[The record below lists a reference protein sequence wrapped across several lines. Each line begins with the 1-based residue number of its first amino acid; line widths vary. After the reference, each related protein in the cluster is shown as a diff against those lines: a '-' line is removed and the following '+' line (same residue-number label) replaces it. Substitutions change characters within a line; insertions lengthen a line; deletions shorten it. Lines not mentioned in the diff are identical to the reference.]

1 MRDKWLGFVLLLL
14 LALVLFSI
22 IAPPTNTGRITEYQ
36 EREILLKNQIQ
47 RQGVQIKRLKSR
59 DSVMSVHYRSLQDS
73 AKVIR
78 DTVQVIKIVYKKAVE
93 ATDLRPDSTN
103 LLNEVFLSRKLITS
117 QEAHINAL
125 LTLNSEADK
134 LLAFKNEIIAAQE
147 LQMVDWEA
155 RFNNIITV
163 KNAEIKQE
171 KKRGNKKFIKGAII
185 GAIIAL
191 LIG

>member
-1 MRDKWLGFVLLLL
+1 MRNKIGVAVLILIGVILLFFL
-14 LALVLFSI
+14 L
-22 IAPPTNTGRITEYQ
+22 PPTNTGRITEYQ

-47 RQGVQIKRLKSR
+47 RQGLQIKTLKSR
-59 DSVMSVHYRSLQDS
+59 DSVMSVHYRSVQDS
-73 AKVIR
+73 TKVIR

-163 KNAEIKQE
+163 KDAEIKQE

>member
-1 MRDKWLGFVLLLL
+1 MRNKIGVAVLILIGVILLFFL
-14 LALVLFSI
+14 L
-22 IAPPTNTGRITEYQ
+22 PPTNTGRITEYQ

-47 RQGVQIKRLKSR
+47 RQGLQIKTLKSR
-59 DSVMSVHYRSLQDS
+59 DSVMSVHYRSVQDS
-73 AKVIR
+73 TKVIR

-125 LTLNSEADK
+125 LVLNSEADK
-134 LLAFKNEIIAAQE
+134 LISAKVAIIGTQDMQIE
-147 LQMVDWEA
+147 TLNK
-155 RFNNIITV
+155 RFDNIITV
-163 KNAEIKQE
+163 KDAEIKEE
-171 KKRGNKKFIKGAII
+171 KRRGNKKFIKGAII

>member
-22 IAPPTNTGRITEYQ
+22 IAPPTNTGRITEYK

-47 RQGVQIKRLKSR
+47 RQGVQIKTLKSR
-59 DSVMSVHYRSLQDS
+59 DSVMSVAYMSLQDS

-134 LLAFKNEIIAAQE
+134 LLASKNEIIAAQE

-171 KKRGNKKFIKGAII
+171 KKRGNKKLIKGAII

>member
-1 MRDKWLGFVLLLL
+1 MRNKIGVAVLILIGVILLFFL
-14 LALVLFSI
+14 L
-22 IAPPTNTGRITEYQ
+22 PPTNTGRITEYQ

-73 AKVIR
+73 TKVIR

-103 LLNEVFLSRKLITS
+103 LLKEVNISRKLITS

-125 LTLNSEADK
+125 LALNLEADK
-134 LLAFKNEIIAAQE
+134 LITSKVAIIGTQDTQIELLVKRFDNMVAQK
-147 LQMVDWEA
+147 DG
-155 RFNNIITV
+155 
-163 KNAEIKQE
+163 EIKQE
-171 KKRGNKKFIKGAII
+171 RRRGNKKLLKGAVI
-185 GAIIAL
+185 GGLIVL
-191 LIG
+191 LIV

>member
-22 IAPPTNTGRITEYQ
+22 IAPPTNTGRITEYK

-47 RQGVQIKRLKSR
+47 RQGVQIKTLKSR
-59 DSVMSVHYRSLQDS
+59 DSVMSVAYMILQDS

>member
-47 RQGVQIKRLKSR
+47 RQGLQIKTLKSR
-59 DSVMSVHYRSLQDS
+59 DSVMSVAYMSLQDS
-73 AKVIR
+73 TKVIR
-78 DTVQVIKIVYKKAVE
+78 DTVHVIKIVYKKAVE

-103 LLNEVFLSRKLITS
+103 LLNEVRVGRKLITS

-134 LLAFKNEIIAAQE
+134 LLASKNEIIAAQE

-155 RFNNIITV
+155 RFDNIITV
-163 KNAEIKQE
+163 KDAEIKAE

-185 GAIIAL
+185 GAVIAL